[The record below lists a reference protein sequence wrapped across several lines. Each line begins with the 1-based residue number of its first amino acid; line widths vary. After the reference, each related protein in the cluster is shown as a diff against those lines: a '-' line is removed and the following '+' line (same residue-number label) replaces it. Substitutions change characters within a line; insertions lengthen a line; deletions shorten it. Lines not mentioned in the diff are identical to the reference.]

1 MIKFIE
7 SIEIDSVKDGIYIII
22 YWISKTIPRQFTLSI
37 QVVKYYL
44 IFFTT
49 KSLILAQD
57 ER

>member
-7 SIEIDSVKDGIYIII
+7 SIEIDSVKDDFIIII

>member
-7 SIEIDSVKDGIYIII
+7 SIEIDSVKDDIYIII